1 MYMYYCTM
9 APILW
14 NHTFK
19 GLMQKGPGIVKKI
32 DLQQQYMYILAIH
45 GTTASQGYY
54 TMERDNAM
62 W

>member
-1 MYMYYCTM
+1 M